1 MKGTVAAG
9 HELTARAGAE
19 MLERG
24 GTAFDAALA
33 AAFASFVCEP
43 AITSAGG
50 GGFFMAMEPGR
61 EPVVYD
67 FFSTVPGLGV
77 PGLGGGGEVEK
88 DFFPVSI
95 DFASA
100 TQELLIGRA
109 SAAVPG
115 TMAGLKEVHEKH
127 CRLELTE
134 IVAPAVRYAS
144 EGIRLTPHQ
153 ASFIKILGPILDMTE
168 EGRRVFAPGGRPLR
182 VGDTMRNRDMADSF
196 EYLAG
201 EGLDKFYEGEVA
213 RKVCAG
219 FGAPRGGL
227 ITDEDLRQYG
237 VAVRDPLKVDYR
249 GREVFTNPPPS
260 TGGALVAFSLKLLGL
275 SEAGEEGHNTGPYL
289 RLLLEVMKTVDEAR
303 GAEFDGGVSKEGVSS
318 FLSDETVAAYGARL
332 SSAVDSAAAVGRG
345 GGGMGNT
352 THISVVDEEGAAAS
366 VTTSSGIGGGVMIP
380 DTGIMMN
387 NFLGEED
394 LNPGGYHMS
403 EPGRRIS
410 SMMSPVIVTVDG
422 RPELVLGSGGSKRI
436 RNVLVQAIVNL
447 IDHSMGVK
455 EAVGAARV
463 HWDGAVLQAE
473 PGVEEAALD
482 ELRKAGVAVNRWS
495 ETDMYFGGVNAV
507 CADGAGGAGG
517 YTGAGDPRRGGAC
530 IKV

>member
-1 MKGTVAAG
+1 
-9 HELTARAGAE
+9 

-24 GTAFDAALA
+24 GSAFDAAIA

-77 PGLGGGGEVEK
+77 PGGDGEAAGGDGVEK

-144 EGIRLTPHQ
+144 GGIPLSPHQ
-153 ASFIKILGPILDMTE
+153 ALFIKILGPILDMTE

-227 ITDEDLRQYG
+227 ITDEDLRRYS
-237 VAVRDPLKVDYR
+237 VAVRDPLKVDYK
-249 GREVFTNPPPS
+249 GRDVYTNPPPS

-275 SEAGEEGHNTGPYL
+275 SEAGEMAHNTGPYL

-318 FLSDETVAAYGARL
+318 FLSDETVAAYGTRL
-332 SSAVDSAAAVGRG
+332 SSAIDSAAAVGRG
-345 GGGMGNT
+345 GGRGGGMGNT

-380 DTGIMMN
+380 ETGIMMN

-403 EPGRRIS
+403 EPGSRIS
-410 SMMSPVIVTVDG
+410 SMMSPVIVTVGG

-447 IDHSMGVK
+447 IDHSMGVE

-482 ELRKAGVAVNRWS
+482 GLREAGVEVNRWS
-495 ETDMYFGGVNAV
+495 ESDMYFGGVNAV
-507 CADGAGGAGG
+507 CADGVGG
-517 YTGAGDPRRGGAC
+517 YGGYGGAGDPRRGGAC